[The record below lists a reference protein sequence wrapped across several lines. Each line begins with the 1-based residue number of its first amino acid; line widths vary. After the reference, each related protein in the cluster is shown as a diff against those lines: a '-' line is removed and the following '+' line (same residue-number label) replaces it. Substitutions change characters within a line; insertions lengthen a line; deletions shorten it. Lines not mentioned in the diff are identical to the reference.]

1 MDFKPSLQALA
12 MAVVVGTGLTA
23 VVPTA
28 EAQYFGRNRVQYQ
41 DFDFEVLKTE
51 HFDIY
56 YYSEEQT
63 AVEYAAL
70 MAERWYARLS
80 RLLNHELT
88 NRQPLILYASGPQ
101 FRQTNTLQGE
111 VGEAT
116 GGVTEILKRRIVLPF
131 AGPLKETD
139 HVLGHELVHAFQ
151 FDITGEGGGI
161 ALAGIPSVMRFPLW
175 FVEGMAEYL
184 SVGPEDSHTAMWMR
198 DAARSELPSIRK
210 LSDPRFFPYRYGQS
224 LWAYIA
230 GRWGDDAVGRILK
243 ASRTSGTP
251 DVSLRRVLRV
261 SPDTLVQDWH
271 RALRAAYQPLLEQT
285 ELPAIPEAKGEAP
298 AETGPSAAEAR
309 LRALITPR
317 TGGGRYNIAPALS
330 PDGQQL
336 VFLSERDLFSI
347 DMFLADAQTG
357 TVIRKIVKTAV
368 NPHFE
373 SLQFISS
380 AGSWD
385 FEGKRFVF
393 TAIRKGRP
401 VLTVLDVE
409 RNRTEREIPLPEL
422 GEAFNPTWSPDG
434 RYIAFSGLVGGLSD
448 LFVYDLQ
455 EGTLRRMTNDPYAD
469 LQPAWSPDGTTI
481 AFVSDR
487 FGTRLS
493 SLLYGEYRLG
503 LLDVESGNVR
513 ELRAF
518 DAGKH
523 INPQWAPDGA
533 SLYFVSDQNGIPN
546 LYRIVVASGERFQ
559 VTNLY
564 TGITGITSLSPAM
577 SVATRSGKI
586 AMSVYLND
594 VHSIYVA
601 EEEDV
606 LAGGPVRPPFD
617 RNVAVLPP
625 ERRMSDDVP
634 GLLANAFFG
643 LPRQESI
650 EQFELDDYRPR
661 LRLDYIGQPSLAVG
675 ADRYGTFIAGGGSL
689 FWSDML
695 GGHNLATALQ
705 IQGSFKQI
713 AALVGYTNL
722 SRRLNWG
729 LTLQQIPFVTGFVDF
744 AFGNVSGVDIVQ
756 ERTILFRQINR
767 QAAAIFA
774 YPFSSVQRLEWSGGF
789 LNVSY
794 DVEEKIRWFSLLS
807 GQQLIDSTTNAPSCA
822 DTSRFGL
829 SFCEPTA
836 LNLMQANLA
845 LVYDNSL
852 WGVASPLLG
861 QRYRLEVGSMLGSLD
876 IVTALVDYRKYFMP
890 VRPFTLAFRVLHFG
904 RYGPDGDDTANLSQ
918 LFLGY
923 DGLVR
928 GYNIGSFDFFQECPR
943 DPTQPCDA
951 FDQLFGSKMIVGNA
965 ELRFPPLGLLGIG
978 NGLFGFLPL
987 EMAIFADA
995 GIAYF
1000 GNDLVPGV
1008 DLQATPADE
1017 RAFFLGG
1024 DRDPVYSAGV
1034 GLRMNLFGFA
1044 IIELDW
1050 VKPFSRPDKGSYLQF
1065 QFTPGF

>member
-1 MDFKPSLQALA
+1 MD
-12 MAVVVGTGLTA
+12 VHRGLTA
-23 VVPTA
+23 LALTAALGSLVPTVVPTA
-28 EAQYFGRNRVQYQ
+28 DAQYFGRNRVQYQ
-41 DFDFEVLKTE
+41 GFDFEVLKTE

-56 YYSEEQT
+56 YYPEEQT
-63 AVEYAAL
+63 AIEYAAL

-80 RLLNHELT
+80 RLLNHELS
-88 NRQPLILYASGPQ
+88 NRQPLILYASSPQ
-101 FRQTNTLQGE
+101 FRQTNTLQGD

-184 SVGPEDSHTAMWMR
+184 SVGPEDTHTAMWMR
-198 DAARSELPSIRK
+198 DAARTELPSIAK
-210 LSDPRFFPYRYGQS
+210 LNDPRFFPYRYGQS
-224 LWAYIA
+224 LWAYVA

-251 DVSLRRVLRV
+251 DVALRRVLRV

-271 RALRAAYQPLLEQT
+271 RTLREAYLPLLEQT
-285 ELPAIPEAKGEAP
+285 EVPDLPGVKPRGTVQGEA
-298 AETGPSAAEAR
+298 AEKGS

-317 TGGGRYNIAPALS
+317 QGGGRLNLAPALS
-330 PDGQQL
+330 PDGERI

-357 TVIRKIVKTAV
+357 AVIRKIVKTAV

-385 FEGKRFVF
+385 FTGKRFVF

-401 VLTVLDVE
+401 VLTILDME
-409 RNRTEREIPLPEL
+409 TNRTEREIPLPEL
-422 GEAFNPTWSPDG
+422 GEAFNPAWSPDG
-434 RYIAFSGLVGGLSD
+434 RYIVFSGLDGGLSD
-448 LFVYDLQ
+448 LFIYDL
-455 EGTLRRMTNDPYAD
+455 EAGALRRMTNDPYAD
-469 LQPAWSPDGTTI
+469 LQPAWSPDGKTI

-493 SLLYGEYRLG
+493 SLIYGDYRLG
-503 LLDVESGNVR
+503 LMDPQSGNIR

-518 DAGKH
+518 DTGKH
-523 INPQWAPDGA
+523 INPQWAPDGT
-533 SLYFVSDQNGIPN
+533 SLYFVSDQNGISN
-546 LYRIVVASGERFQ
+546 LYRMELATSERFQ
-559 VTNLY
+559 LTNLY
-564 TGITGITSLSPAM
+564 TGVTGITALSPAM
-577 SVATRSGKI
+577 SVAATSGKI
-586 AMSVYLND
+586 AMSVYLDD

-601 EEEDV
+601 EGAPT
-606 LAGGPVRPPFD
+606 LAGTAVRPPFE

-625 ERRMSDDVP
+625 AQRVSDDVQA
-634 GLLANAFFG
+634 LLGNAFYG
-643 LPRQESI
+643 LPRRGAGDE
-650 EQFELDDYRPR
+650 FEVADYHPR

-705 IQGSFKQI
+705 IQGNLKQI

-722 SRRLNWG
+722 THRLNWG
-729 LTLQQIPFVTGFVDF
+729 VNLQQVPFVTGFVGF
-744 AFGNVSGVDIVQ
+744 NLFNSGGVDIVE
-756 ERTILFRQINR
+756 ERTILYRQINR
-767 QAAAIFA
+767 QAGGIFA
-774 YPFSSVQRLEWSGGF
+774 YPFSGVQRVEWSAGV

-794 DVEEKIRWFSLLS
+794 DVEEKIRWFSFLT

-829 SFCEPTA
+829 SLCTPTS
-836 LNLMQANLA
+836 LNLATGSMA

-861 QRYRLEVGSMLGSLD
+861 QRYRLEVGGLVGSLD
-876 IVTALVDYRKYFMP
+876 IVTGLVDYRKYFMP

-904 RYGPDGDDTANLSQ
+904 RYGPDGDDTANLSR

-928 GYNIGSFDFFQECPR
+928 GYNIGSFDFFRECPP
-943 DPTQPCDA
+943 DPTQGCKA
-951 FDQLFGSKMIVGNA
+951 FDQLFGSKMLIGNA
-965 ELRFPPLGLLGIG
+965 EVRFPPLGLLGIG
-978 NGLFGFLPL
+978 SGLFGFLPL

-995 GIAYF
+995 GLAWF

-1008 DLQATPADE
+1008 DLQATPDDE
-1017 RAFFLGG
+1017 RAFFQGG
-1024 DRDPVYSAGV
+1024 DRKPVYSAGA

-1050 VKPFSRPDKGSYLQF
+1050 VKPFNRPGRGSYLQF

>member
-1 MDFKPSLQALA
+1 MDMKRSLTSLAA
-12 MAVVVGTGLTA
+12 MAVIGGGVPAT
-23 VVPTA
+23 VPTS

-41 DFDFEVLKTE
+41 GFDFSVLKTE

-56 YYSEEQT
+56 YYPEEEV

-80 RLLNHELT
+80 RLISHELT
-88 NRQPLILYASGPQ
+88 NRQPLILYASSPQ
-101 FRQTNTLQGE
+101 FRQTNTIQGD

-161 ALAGIPSVMRFPLW
+161 ALAGIPSVLRFPLW

-198 DAARSELPSIRK
+198 DAARTELPSIRK
-210 LSDPRFFPYRYGQS
+210 LNDPRFFPYRYGQS
-224 LWAYIA
+224 LWAYVA

-251 DVSLRRVLRV
+251 EIAIRRVLRV

-271 RALRAAYQPLLEQT
+271 EALRAKYTPVAEVT
-285 ELPAIPEAKGEAP
+285 SAP
-298 AETGPSAAEAR
+298 SDYGRP
-309 LRALITPR
+309 LITAKAE
-317 TGGGRYNIAPALS
+317 GGRINLAPALS
-330 PDGQQL
+330 PDGQYI

-347 DMFLADAQTG
+347 DMFLAETSTG
-357 TVIRKIVKTAV
+357 KVIRKIVKTAV

-401 VLTVLDVE
+401 VLTILDME

-434 RYIAFSGLVGGLSD
+434 RYIVFSGLIGGLSD
-448 LFVYDLQ
+448 LYVYDLQ
-455 EGTLRRMTNDPYAD
+455 ESGLRRMTNDPYAD

-481 AFVSDR
+481 AFVTDR

-493 SLLYGEYRLG
+493 SLIYGEYRLA
-503 LLDVESGNVR
+503 LMDPATGNVR
-513 ELRAF
+513 ELLAF
-518 DAGKH
+518 DRGKH
-523 INPQWAPDGA
+523 INPQWSPDGE
-533 SLYFVSDQNGIPN
+533 SLYFVSDQNGASN
-546 LYRIVVASGERFQ
+546 VYNIVVATGERFQ
-559 VTNLY
+559 LTNLY
-564 TGITGITSLSPAM
+564 TGVSGITALSPTL
-577 SVATRSGKI
+577 SVAVGTGTI
-586 AMSVYLND
+586 AMSVYLED
-594 VHSIYVA
+594 VYPIYLI
-601 EEEDV
+601 DDQQV
-606 LAGGPVRPPFD
+606 LAGGPVQPPFEQ
-617 RNVAVLPP
+617 NVAVLPP
-625 ERRMSDDVP
+625 ERRMTDDVP
-634 GLLANAFFG
+634 ALLANAFFG
-643 LPRQESI
+643 LPPRDEL
-650 EQFELDDYRPR
+650 ETFELADYHPR

-675 ADRYGTFIAGGGSL
+675 ADRFGTFIAGGGSL

-695 GGHNLATALQ
+695 GNHNLATALQ

-722 SRRLNWG
+722 ANRLNWG
-729 LTLQQIPFVTGFVDF
+729 LSVQQIPFVTGFVDF
-744 AFGNVSGVDIVQ
+744 AFGTVQGVDVLQ
-756 ERTILFRQINR
+756 ERTIIYRQINR
-767 QAAAIFA
+767 QAGGIFA
-774 YPFSSVQRLEWSGGF
+774 YPLSGVQRLEWSANIT
-789 LNVSY
+789 NVSY
-794 DVEEKIRWFSLLS
+794 DVEEKIRWFTLAS
-807 GQQLIDSTTNAPSCA
+807 GQQLIDSTASAPSCA
-822 DTSRFGL
+822 DTSLFGL
-829 SFCEPTA
+829 SFCTPTS
-836 LNLMQANLA
+836 LNFAQASAA

-861 QRYRLEVGSMLGSLD
+861 QRYRLEVGSLLGSLN
-876 IVTALVDYRKYFMP
+876 IITALADYRKYFMP

-904 RYGPDGDDTANLSQ
+904 RYGPDADNTANLSR

-928 GYNIGSFDFFQECPR
+928 GYNISSFDFLRECPQ
-943 DPTQPCDA
+943 DFSQGCDA
-951 FDQLFGSKMIVGNA
+951 FDQLFGSRMIVGNA

-978 NGLFGFLPL
+978 SGLFGFLPI

-995 GIAYF
+995 GLAYF
-1000 GNDLVPGV
+1000 GNNLEPGV
-1008 DLQATPADE
+1008 DLQATPQDE

-1050 VKPFSRPDKGSYLQF
+1050 VKPFSRPNKGSYLQF
-1065 QFTPGF
+1065 QFAPGF